1 MEHVG
6 MDLGKKESQIVIIT
20 EAGELIEKRM
30 RTERERLVEYFK
42 DRPKAK
48 IVMEAST
55 ISEWVARLLEGLGH
69 EVIVADPNYAPMYA
83 QRSRRVKTDRR
94 DALALA
100 EACKLGAYRPAH
112 RTSEEQRHVRAQL
125 AVRDSLVRDRAGLV
139 TLSQA
144 ILSRE
149 GLQVPT
155 GSSGCFSERVERL
168 GLPQPLAAEIAP
180 LLAMLVPLNEQ
191 IGLLDEKLSELG
203 RKDERVKRLMTMP
216 EIGPVTAVAFVATLD
231 EAGRFR
237 GAHQVEASGAA
248 GVELERGAKAGP
260 HHQGGQLPPALAA
273 GGSGL
278 ARGHPQEAA
287 RDAGAAGVDR
297 AHRPPPRPARR
308 RRGPGPQAQRD
319 SLRDVAGR
327 LGLRPDDAQGCGAQ
341 QGRTG
346 GLRTTRQSS
355 AYLLSLGS
363 NYGSGER
370 GKCLGRC

>member
-6 MDLGKKESQIVIIT
+6 MDLGKKESQIAILT

-30 RTERERLVEYFK
+30 RTERDRLVAYFK
-42 DRPKAK
+42 DWPQAK
-48 IVMEAST
+48 ILMEAST
-55 ISEWVARLLEGLGH
+55 VSEWVARLLEELGH
-69 EVIVADPNYAPMYA
+69 EVVVADPNYAPMYA

-100 EACKLGAYRPAH
+100 EACRLGAYRPAH

-139 TLSQA
+139 TLAQA

-155 GSSGCFSERVERL
+155 GSSGCFGDRVERL
-168 GLPQPLAAEIAP
+168 GLPEPLAAEIAP
-180 LLAMLVPLNEQ
+180 LLAMLVPFNEQ
-191 IGLLDEKLSELG
+191 IGRLDAKLSELG

-237 GAHQVEASGAA
+237 GGAPGGSLPRVGAA
-248 GVELERGAKAGP
+248 GVELERGAEARP
-260 HHQGGQLPPALAA
+260 HHQVGQPPHALAA
-273 GGSGL
+273 RGSGM

-287 RDAGAAGVDR
+287 GDAGAAGVDG

-308 RRGPGPQAQRD
+308 RRGPGPQAQRNP
-319 SLRDVAGR
+319 LRDVEGR
-327 LGLRPDDAQGCGAQ
+327 LGLRPREAERHPAQ
-341 QGRTG
+341 QGRAG
-346 GLRTTRQSS
+346 GLRTQRREPCVT
-355 AYLLSLGS
+355 LS
-363 NYGSGER
+363 
-370 GKCLGRC
+370 